1 VSLHVYARKRD
12 FAATPE
18 PRGAGRGRNRAH
30 RPIFVVQLH
39 HASSRHYDFRLEAD
53 GVLKSWAVP
62 KGPSLRPGEK
72 RLAVQVEDHP
82 LDYAGFEGD
91 IPHGHYGAGHV
102 DIFDQGTWTSE
113 GDPLLAIARGKL
125 DFELHGG
132 KLHGAW
138 KLVRTGMQGRQ
149 PQWLL
154 IKRSDAHAADLEA
167 DDLVDVATAAT
178 ARATRSAKA
187 RHRGA
192 DRTVADAAASSVA
205 GTRSTRE
212 STRPA
217 KPGSTATRARH
228 SPPARSPRPRAQ
240 DPRTAARD
248 APRNQDAA
256 WRRRALALRGAR
268 DRPHPPGFT
277 AELCTLR
284 AAPPARDG
292 WLHEIKWDGYRLLAD
307 KVDGRVRLRS
317 RNDLDWTARVPGVAR
332 AVEALPVSDLRLDG
346 ELVVLDA
353 QGHSDF
359 SALQRV
365 LEGSARQ
372 PLRYVLFDL
381 PGLAGV
387 DLARAPLRERKQLLQ
402 RLLGTRP
409 GVLAFSDHV
418 VGHGAEV
425 FAASGAAGFEGIV
438 SKRVDSAYAGGRGQD
453 WIKTKHEQGGEF
465 VVVGYTAP
473 KGARGH
479 FGSLLLATPDAAMTD
494 GLRYV
499 GRVGSGFGDEALR
512 DLHRRLHALAA
523 DRATVELPAH
533 VPFSARG
540 VHWVRPALVVEV
552 AFRGWAKE
560 GLLRQASYRGLR
572 EDKDMADLE
581 TDAAKH
587 GSAGRG
593 RAAKTAKTAAAAK
606 TAKPARPAG
615 KGAMAA
621 ATTAKKAKANA
632 GRAAGD
638 GGTRIEGVAIT
649 HPERMVYPA
658 DRLTKAD
665 VAAYY
670 AAVARWVLP
679 GVARRPLSL
688 VRCPDGTAGECF
700 FQKHHGP
707 GFGAQ
712 VHAHP
717 LRQKSGVED
726 YLYIEDAAGLL
737 QLVQMNAIELHPWGA
752 TIDDPEHA
760 DRLVFDLD
768 PGEGVSWK
776 QVGAAAR
783 AVRAR
788 LRETGLDSFLRM
800 SGGKGLHVVVPL
812 APAAPWAQASDF
824 CEAFARAMS
833 VQAPDRYV
841 ANMRKDLRGGRIFLD
856 WLRNTRGATSVASW
870 SLRAREH
877 ATVAMPLR
885 WEELARI
892 DSPGAFTLPRA
903 LQRAARLRK
912 DPWDG
917 IGTLRQGLPAP

>member
-1 VSLHVYARKRD
+1 MSLHDYARKRD

-18 PRGAGRGRNRAH
+18 PRGGGRGRGQSR

-102 DIFDQGTWTSE
+102 DIFDQGTWAIE
-113 GDPLLAIARGKL
+113 GDPLVAIAKGKL
-125 DFELHGG
+125 DFRLHGG
-132 KLHGAW
+132 KLNGTW

-167 DDLVDVATAAT
+167 DDLVD
-178 ARATRSAKA
+178 
-187 RHRGA
+187 
-192 DRTVADAAASSVA
+192 AAAA
-205 GTRSTRE
+205 G
-212 STRPA
+212 
-217 KPGSTATRARH
+217 ATRARR
-228 SPPARSPRPRAQ
+228 APRARAQ
-240 DPRTAARD
+240 GPTRKPPRNRD
-248 APRNQDAA
+248 AT
-256 WRRRALALRGAR
+256 WHRRALALPGAR
-268 DRPHPPGFT
+268 DRPHPPGF
-277 AELCTLR
+277 APELCTLR
-284 AAPPARDG
+284 AAPPAGDG

-307 KVDGRVRLRS
+307 KADGQVRLRS
-317 RNDLDWTARVPGVAR
+317 RNDLDWTARVPDVAQ
-332 AVEALPVSDLRLDG
+332 AVEALPVSDLHLDG

-387 DLARAPLRERKQLLQ
+387 DLARAPLLERKQLLQ
-402 RLLGTRP
+402 SLLGTRP

-425 FAASGAAGFEGIV
+425 FAASGKAGFEGIV
-438 SKRVDSAYAGGRGQD
+438 SKRTDSAYAGGRGQD
-453 WIKTKHEQGGEF
+453 WIKTKHAQGDEF

-473 KGARGH
+473 KGARRH

-512 DLHRRLHALAA
+512 DLHRRLRALAS

-533 VPFSARG
+533 VPFSPRG

-572 EDKDMADLE
+572 EDKDMANLE
-581 TDAAKH
+581 ADAPKRTGA
-587 GSAGRG
+587 AGRS
-593 RAAKTAKTAAAAK
+593 RAAKTSN
-606 TAKPARPAG
+606 AG
-615 KGAMAA
+615 MAA
-621 ATTAKKAKANA
+621 EATPKASRT
-632 GRAAGD
+632 RARRASD
-638 GGTRIEGVAIT
+638 DDTRVTGVAIS
-649 HPERMVYPA
+649 HPGRVVYPA
-658 DRLTKAD
+658 DALTKAD

-712 VHAHP
+712 VHAQP

-726 YLYIEDAAGLL
+726 YLYVEDASGLL

-783 AVRAR
+783 EVRAR
-788 LRETGLDSFLRM
+788 LREAGLDSFLRM

-812 APAAPWAQASDF
+812 APAAPWTQASDF

-833 VQAPDRYV
+833 AQAPDRYL

-892 DSPGAFTLPRA
+892 DSPGAFTLQRA

-917 IGTLRQGLPAP
+917 IEALRQGLPAP

>member
-1 VSLHVYARKRD
+1 VSLHDYARKRD

-18 PRGAGRGRNRAH
+18 PRGAGRGRGQSR

-62 KGPSLRPGEK
+62 KGPSLRAGEK

-102 DIFDQGTWTSE
+102 DIFDQGTWASE
-113 GDPLLAIARGKL
+113 GDPLVAIAKGKL

-132 KLHGAW
+132 KLNGAW

-154 IKRSDAHAADLEA
+154 IKRNDAHAADLEA
-167 DDLVDVATAAT
+167 DDLVAAAAAGT
-178 ARATRSAKA
+178 TRAARSAKVRRRA
-187 RHRGA
+187 QGGP
-192 DRTVADAAASSVA
+192 ADAAPSAA
-205 GTRSTRE
+205 GTRRADE
-212 STRPA
+212 PTRPA
-217 KPGSTATRARH
+217 RSAAGTTRARR
-228 SPPARSPRPRAQ
+228 APRARAQ
-240 DPRTAARD
+240 GPTRKP
-248 APRNQDAA
+248 PRNQDAA
-256 WRRRALALRGAR
+256 WHRRALALPGAR
-268 DRPHPPGFT
+268 DRPHPPGF
-277 AELCTLR
+277 APELCTLR
-284 AAPPARDG
+284 AAPPAGDG

-307 KVDGRVRLRS
+307 KADGQVRLRS
-317 RNDLDWTARVPGVAR
+317 RNDLDWTARVPEVAK

-387 DLARAPLRERKQLLQ
+387 DLARAPLIERKQLLQ

-418 VGHGAEV
+418 IGHGAEV
-425 FAASGAAGFEGIV
+425 FAASGKAGFEGIV
-438 SKRVDSAYAGGRGQD
+438 SKRTDSAYAGGRGQD
-453 WIKTKHEQGGEF
+453 WIKTKHAQGDEF

-479 FGSLLLATPDAAMTD
+479 FGSLLLAIPDSAMAG

-512 DLHRRLHALAA
+512 DLHRRLRALAS

-533 VPFSARG
+533 VPFSPRG
-540 VHWVRPALVVEV
+540 VHWVRPVLVVEV

-572 EDKDMADLE
+572 EDKDMANLE
-581 TDAAKH
+581 ADAAKRT
-587 GSAGRG
+587 GAAGRS
-593 RAAKTAKTAAAAK
+593 RAAKTSK
-606 TAKPARPAG
+606 AG
-615 KGAMAA
+615 MAA
-621 ATTAKKAKANA
+621 EATPKASRTRA
-632 GRAAGD
+632 GRAGD
-638 GGTRIEGVAIT
+638 DDTRVAGVAIS
-649 HPERMVYPA
+649 HPGRVVYPA
-658 DRLTKAD
+658 DALTKAD

-712 VHAHP
+712 VHAQP

-726 YLYIEDAAGLL
+726 YLHIEDAAGLL

-776 QVGAAAR
+776 QIGAAAR
-783 AVRAR
+783 EVRAR
-788 LRETGLDSFLRM
+788 LREAGLDSFLRM

-812 APAAPWAQASDF
+812 APAAPWTLASDF

-833 VQAPDRYV
+833 AQAPDRYL

-892 DSPGAFTLPRA
+892 DSPGAFTLQRA

-917 IGTLRQGLPAP
+917 IETMRQALPSG